1 MFNRQNSL
9 FYMLT
14 KRLKENNSKVD
25 LKELT
30 FQMQRNPSYSSSHFL
45 SGVLDHFNIRK
56 VTLEVPNVLK
66 MLA

>member
-30 FQMQRNPSYSSSHFL
+30 FQMQRNPSYSSSHSL

-56 VTLEVPNVLK
+56 VTLEVPNDLK